1 MREPIKADGPATAP
15 AETIFDQPA
24 PDGHAKKMSEV
35 LGEITWLLTQSP
47 LHKRLFFEEL
57 EWLVMTPVLLNQFR
71 LYYAPDRPIGVV
83 LWARIDDATAEVLSA
98 GTNRLRPQDWT
109 SGDKVWIVEVI
120 APFGGAQKMVDELEQ
135 ELFAKE
141 PLWLTRP
148 GPGGKAIVETL

>member
-1 MREPIKADGPATAP
+1 MSDPIKTNGADRAP

-47 LHKRLFFEEL
+47 LHKRLFLEDL

-83 LWARIDDATAEVLSA
+83 LWAKVDEETAAALSQ
-98 GTNRLRPQDWT
+98 GINRMRPQDWT
-109 SGDKVWIVEVI
+109 SGDKAWVVEVI
-120 APFGGAQKMVDELEQ
+120 SPFGGAQEMVDELKKEV
-135 ELFAKE
+135 FAE
-141 PLWLTRP
+141 APLWLTRP
-148 GPGGKAIVETL
+148 GPNGKPVVQTL